1 MRYRLKAV
9 GPAGQV
15 EALDVEGFDEASVVR
30 QAKERGYTVLAL
42 RPRASLALAWPGAR
56 ARFPL
61 AAFTHDLLVLL
72 DAGLPLVEAIQAL
85 AERESR
91 GEVRALLGQIGAA
104 LREGQPL
111 SAVLKRF
118 PRAFP
123 PTFVATVQAA
133 ETTGDV
139 APSLQRY
146 ASYQKQADALR
157 KRVAAASIY
166 PALLLAAGGLVTL
179 FLLLYVVP
187 RFSAIFEE
195 RGTALPFFSQLLQAW
210 GAFVRGH
217 GALAAGLLAAAA
229 AAAFY
234 ALSRPAVRAAI
245 EEALW
250 RL

>member
-42 RPRASLALAWPGAR
+42 RPRAPLAR
-56 ARFPL
+56 ACPGR
-61 AAFTHDLLVLL
+61 
-72 DAGLPLVEAIQAL
+72 
-85 AERESR
+85 
-91 GEVRALLGQIGAA
+91 RA
-104 LREGQPL
+104 
-111 SAVLKRF
+111 
-118 PRAFP
+118 AFP
-123 PTFVATVQAA
+123 PSVVATVQAA

-157 KRVAAASIY
+157 KRVAAASIC

-195 RGTALPFFSQLLQAW
+195 RGTALPFF
-210 GAFVRGH
+210 
-217 GALAAGLLAAAA
+217 
-229 AAAFY
+229 
-234 ALSRPAVRAAI
+234 
-245 EEALW
+245 
-250 RL
+250 